1 MSKTFATLAARYNQF
16 APDPELHG
24 SYYPT
29 DIYPGEAISATIRAH
44 DSLEPIATELRV
56 WRLSPLGLEILL
68 DSTKP
73 DLSIGQV
80 VDIDLQIGS
89 SATTLSG
96 LSVIKSTNDLGRT
109 IVGIRLVE
117 LNHSDF
123 EGVDRRRRRRWSCGS
138 QFEPVCVAMNPAR
151 FNDLMYF
158 RVKDISHDGMK
169 LYTSLRNKFLVKGMR
184 LECIASFPLIS
195 QLTIEATIENVHLAT
210 ENGKDYLAVGVKMG
224 RLTPPER
231 QAIGQ
236 YLIQF
241 GTDVS
246 VESLRHEEM
255 VPWSISPALEFSFV
269 RTLGEYKQVLEL
281 RHLAYRFAGK
291 IPEHFLPEDMG
302 DIYDTR
308 SRIVI
313 GKHRGQVVA
322 TAGLVF
328 NEYHDRMEIEERVNW
343 PGHLPRRDQMV
354 EVIRNCT
361 HPAFRGSDLLM
372 AMFQFIAIT
381 VLQAKRNY
389 VVIGCTPDLVGLYS
403 RIGMEKLDIDYHH
416 GKLNDSLHTVMLGD
430 IPKAIS
436 GASVNPLFWNAVWA
450 PTAAFMIDSD
460 LLELSQGDRT
470 RMNLYRLFRPL
481 SLLLQR
487 RMKRPRNQQ
496 PTPK

>member
-1 MSKTFATLAARYNQF
+1 MSQTFAALAARYNQF

-44 DSLEPIATELRV
+44 EGLELLAKDLRV
-56 WRLSPLGLEILL
+56 WRLSPLGLEIVL
-68 DSTKP
+68 DLTKLE
-73 DLSIGQV
+73 LSIGQL
-80 VDIDLQIGS
+80 VDIDLQIGP

-96 LSVIKSTNDLGRT
+96 LAIVKCANELGRT
-109 IVGIRLVE
+109 VVGIRLVD
-117 LNHSDF
+117 LNLGTFD
-123 EGVDRRRRRRWSCGS
+123 GVDRRQRPRWICGE
-138 QFEPVCVAMNPAR
+138 QFVPVCVAMNPAR
-151 FNDLMYF
+151 FNDFVYF
-158 RVKDISHDGMK
+158 RVKDISKDGMK
-169 LYTSLRNKFLVKGMR
+169 LYTSLRNKFLVKGMI

-195 QLTIEATIENVHLAT
+195 QLTLEVTVENVHLAT
-210 ENGKDYLAVGVKMG
+210 ENGKDYLAVGVKLG
-224 RLTPPER
+224 RLSSSAR
-231 QAIGQ
+231 QVIGQ

-241 GTDVS
+241 GNDVS
-246 VESLRHEEM
+246 VDSLRHEDL
-255 VPWSISPALEFSFV
+255 VPRSISPALEFSFV
-269 RTLGEYKQVLEL
+269 RTLAEYNEVLEL
-281 RHLAYRFAGK
+281 RYLAYRFAGK
-291 IPEHFLPEDMG
+291 IPEHFAPQDMG

-313 GKHRGQVVA
+313 GKHRGKVVA

-328 NEYHDRMEIEERVNW
+328 NEYHDRMEIEECVNW
-343 PGHLPRRDQMV
+343 PEHLPRRDQMV

-389 VVIGCTPDLVGLYS
+389 VVIGCTPELIGLYS
-403 RIGMEKLDIDYHH
+403 RIGMEKQDIDYRHS
-416 GKLNDSLHTVMLGD
+416 KLNDSIHTVMLGD

-436 GASVNPLFWNAVWA
+436 GASVNALFWNAVWA
-450 PTAAFMIDSD
+450 PAAMFMSDSD
-460 LLELSQGDRT
+460 LLQLSQGDRT

-487 RMKRPRNQQ
+487 RMRRPRRSSK
-496 PTPK
+496 PD